1 MGEDGDVKSP
11 LREVSRYY
19 GKLER
24 AYCWMRE
31 AAVRGRNIAVGCGC
45 KLLEMSE
52 LIMVAG
58 DGTLVRSSFLPAQ

>member
-1 MGEDGDVKSP
+1 MLGG
-11 LREVSRYY
+11 
-19 GKLER
+19 
-24 AYCWMRE
+24 
-31 AAVRGRNIAVGCGC
+31 AVRGRNIAVGCGC